1 MAWQA
6 HDVRVNGI
14 QLHYQRTGGEK
25 PIVVLVHGMTDYSL
39 YWSRVVRALEDT
51 YDIILYD
58 MRGHGHS
65 DAPETG
71 YTPEDYA
78 NDLLGLIS
86 VLGLK
91 RPAVVGHSL
100 GATTT
105 LTAAALDPHVFGC
118 IVLEDPP
125 WPAHAATVEQSAGF
139 AETWKASMSARQ
151 QCEYEERIAHC
162 LAEHP
167 TWHSE
172 DCQRRAESDVL
183 VRLQIFSGFIPMFT
197 QPWQAFAAKITC
209 PALLIASDP
218 LLGGIV
224 TPAVA
229 EEFAR
234 ITPRG
239 HVTTIPGAGHAI
251 HREQLDRFV
260 DAVHAFIAEHGIVP
274 GTIAS

>member
-6 HDVRVNGI
+6 HDVIVNGI
-14 QLHYQRTGGEK
+14 QLHYQRTGGDK
-25 PIVVLVHGMTDYSL
+25 PTLLLVHGMTDYRL
-39 YWSRVVRALEDT
+39 YWSRVVRALEAT

-58 MRGHGHS
+58 MRGHGRS

-78 NDLLGLIS
+78 NDLLGLVS

-105 LTAAALDPHVFGC
+105 LTAAALDPNAFGC

-125 WPAHAATVEQSAGF
+125 WPAHPATIEQSALF
-139 AETWKASMSARQ
+139 AETWKARMHDTQ
-151 QCEYEERIAHC
+151 QCGYEERIARC
-162 LAEHP
+162 MAEHP

-183 VRLQIFSGFIPMFT
+183 VRLQIFGGFIPMIT
-197 QPWQAFAAKITC
+197 QPWPAFAAKITC
-209 PALLIASDP
+209 PALLIVSDP

-234 ITPRG
+234 ITPIGR
-239 HVTTIPGAGHAI
+239 VVTIPGAGHAI
-251 HREQLDRFV
+251 HREQLELFV
-260 DAVHAFIAEHGIVP
+260 ETVHAFLAR
-274 GTIAS
+274 S

>member
-14 QLHYQRTGGEK
+14 QLHYQRTGGNK

-39 YWSRVVRALEDT
+39 YWSRVVRALEET
-51 YDIILYD
+51 YDVILYD
-58 MRGHGHS
+58 MRGHGRS

-78 NDLLGLIS
+78 HDLLGLIS

-105 LTAAALDPHVFGC
+105 LTAAALDPNALGC

-125 WPAHAATVEQSAGF
+125 WPAHAATAEQSAEF
-139 AETWKASMSARQ
+139 AEAWKASLSAVQ
-151 QCEYEERIAHC
+151 QCGYEERVARC

-172 DCQRRAESDVL
+172 DCQRRAESDVF
-183 VRLQIFSGFIPMFT
+183 VRLQIFSGFIPMIT
-197 QPWQAFAAKITC
+197 QPWQAIAAKITC

-234 ITPRG
+234 STPTGRV
-239 HVTTIPGAGHAI
+239 VTILGAGHAI
-251 HREQLDRFV
+251 HREQLDPFV
-260 DAVHAFIAEHGIVP
+260 ETVHAFLARHVVMP
-274 GTIAS
+274 S